1 MTTITVLALQKNC
14 SKSHKKERPEGKA
27 LRRTRKMDIEG
38 ADVTCWGRLFQVQAA
53 ATGKARSPTVDS
65 RVRRTFS
72 VTEEVDLRC
81 LRASKSAVYSSSSAN
96 LFYVSM
102 LWDQALS
109 TVIPLWLGE
118 WVLEVITGSTCLHWT
133 VYLISSPTARHLS
146 PSRNV
151 SRLTYS
157 AFIFEHDSD
166 FWLCKVLF

>member
-1 MTTITVLALQKNC
+1 MTTITVLVLQKNC

-38 ADVTCWGRLFQVQAA
+38 ADATCWGRLFQVRAA
-53 ATGKARSPTVDS
+53 ATGKTRSPTVDS

-109 TVIPLWLGE
+109 TVIPSVARWM
-118 WVLEVITGSTCLHWT
+118 STRGDYRFHVFTLNSLPHFVTDC
-133 VYLISSPTARHLS
+133 SSPLTFKKCLKTYLFSFHFWARF
-146 PSRNV
+146 
-151 SRLTYS
+151 RLLT
-157 AFIFEHDSD
+157 
-166 FWLCKVLF
+166 V